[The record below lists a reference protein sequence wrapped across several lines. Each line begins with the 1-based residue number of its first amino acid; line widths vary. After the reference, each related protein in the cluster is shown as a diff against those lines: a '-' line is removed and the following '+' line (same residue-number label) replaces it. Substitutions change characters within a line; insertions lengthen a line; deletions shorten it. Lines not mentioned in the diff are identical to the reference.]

1 MALSCT
7 DLRHDVRRTRWH
19 VAVLRATYVKRPT
32 IDRIASVSC
41 LSIGSKRSVS
51 QGALE
56 LFSIRPFHA
65 SETNVRRE
73 RKRERERGRE
83 GTNEWST
90 HEIHYHTIESFR
102 SRPIDAGNSRHLRL
116 VKHIVMSGCGQMQIW
131 ASCFQERHRYPR
143 SMGIFDKE
151 FLVADTNTLVISM
164 HAFRWN
170 FPSFFFFFFF
180 LRKCCKTGN
189 NILILFIR

>member
-73 RKRERERGRE
+73 RKREREGERE
-83 GTNEWST
+83 RTNDRHTKSIIIRSNLSDHVPST
-90 HEIHYHTIESFR
+90 LTQTLSWFPCTPFAGISLLFFSF
-102 SRPIDAGNSRHLRL
+102 S
-116 VKHIVMSGCGQMQIW
+116 
-131 ASCFQERHRYPR
+131 F
-143 SMGIFDKE
+143 
-151 FLVADTNTLVISM
+151 
-164 HAFRWN
+164 
-170 FPSFFFFFFF
+170 SFFFCG
-180 LRKCCKTGN
+180 KGCCKTRN